1 MSPRQSLDLLLLA
14 ALWGGSFLFM
24 RVAAPAFGPVTLAGV
39 RVTGACL
46 VLVPLL
52 ALRGQWPALRR
63 HWKPVLF
70 VGVTNSALPFLC
82 FAFAAL
88 HIGAGLSSVFNAAT
102 PLFGAAIAWAWL
114 RDRPDASRIA
124 GLAIGFAG
132 VLGLAWTKTGLRF
145 DAGGDGTAWAVLAC
159 LLATL
164 SYGFSASFSRRY
176 LDGVPPMAS
185 AAGSQLGAALLLAGP
200 TLWSWP
206 AAMPGVVA
214 WINLALLSVLCTGV
228 AYVLFFR
235 LIAGIGPARAITVT
249 YLIPGFAIAWG
260 ALFLHEPVTPAML
273 VGCAVILA
281 GTALGTGVLQ
291 RAWASARGRPSA

>member
-1 MSPRQSLDLLLLA
+1 MNRRQMLDLMLLA

-24 RVAAPAFGPVTLAGV
+24 RVAAPAFGPVALAGV

-52 ALRGQWPALRR
+52 ALRGQGPALRR

-88 HIGAGLSSVFNAAT
+88 YIGAGLSSVFNAAT
-102 PLFGAAIAWAWL
+102 PLFGAAIAWMWL
-114 RDRPDASRIA
+114 HDRPSASRIA

-132 VLGLAWTKTGLRF
+132 VLGLAWAKTGLRF
-145 DAGGDGTAWAVLAC
+145 DADGDGTARAVLAC

-164 SYGFSASFSRRY
+164 SYAFSASFSRRH
-176 LDGVPPMAS
+176 LEGVPPLAS
-185 AAGSQLGAALLLAGP
+185 AAGSQLGAALLLAVP

-206 AAMPGVVA
+206 ATMPGTAA
-214 WINLALLSVLCTGV
+214 WVNLALLSVLSTGI

-235 LIAGIGPARAITVT
+235 LIAGIGPAKAITVT

-260 ALFLHEPVTPAML
+260 ALFLGEPVTPAML
-273 VGCAVILA
+273 IGCAVILA
-281 GTALGTGVLQ
+281 GTALATGVLQ
-291 RAWASARGRPSA
+291 RVWASARARTSA